1 MPLHERR
8 VHPVVNHRLRGQAFR
23 PWIRQAESTNRYQT
37 GIEGMA
43 LKRREVRGQSAAAKI
58 RQGRR

>member
-8 VHPVVNHRLRGQAFR
+8 VDPVVNHGLRRQAFR
-23 PWIRQAESTNRYQT
+23 IRQAESTNRYQT

-58 RQGRR
+58 RQGRP